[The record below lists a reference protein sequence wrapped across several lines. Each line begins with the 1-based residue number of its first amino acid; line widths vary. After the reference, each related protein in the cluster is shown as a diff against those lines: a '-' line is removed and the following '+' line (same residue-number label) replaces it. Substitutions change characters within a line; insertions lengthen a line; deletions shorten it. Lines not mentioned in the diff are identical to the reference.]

1 MILSYNNIQRGLL
14 STVILFLVNTSCQY
28 KRTSSSETIPS
39 NSINKQI
46 TFDTL
51 TQIEIEQL
59 QTGDVLLRKGFGWI
73 SDGIANYLEEEYPI
87 THCGIVIKDTVTLDI
102 RILHTVSN
110 DSIDGM
116 HIETLAHYCQ
126 QSQQN
131 SLIAVRLQATP
142 TEQAAIIAEAI
153 RLYKEKVPFDM
164 GFDDQDSTQLYC
176 IEMLRDVYLKV
187 LKKDI
192 LNKRKTT
199 AGIDVLAMSNLL
211 DTMYFQI
218 LFNHFD
224 DEVRGRDKAGD

>member
-1 MILSYNNIQRGLL
+1 
-14 STVILFLVNTSCQY
+14 
-28 KRTSSSETIPS
+28 
-39 NSINKQI
+39 
-46 TFDTL
+46 
-51 TQIEIEQL
+51 
-59 QTGDVLLRKGFGWI
+59 
-73 SDGIANYLEEEYPI
+73 
-87 THCGIVIKDTVTLDI
+87 
-102 RILHTVSN
+102 
-110 DSIDGM
+110 M